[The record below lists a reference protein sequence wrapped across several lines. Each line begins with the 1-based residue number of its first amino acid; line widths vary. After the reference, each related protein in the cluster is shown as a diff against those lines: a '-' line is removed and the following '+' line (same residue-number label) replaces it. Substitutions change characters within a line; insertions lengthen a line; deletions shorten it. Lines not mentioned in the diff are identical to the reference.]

1 MVYPWRGRE
10 EEGEGGRV
18 GVRTSACC
26 SSLHLPSGL
35 SVLTGASLPDLT
47 LHTHTQAASIM
58 HTETSLYL
66 HTCTLASKCTLT
78 DTTVFLYKPLW
89 SLRWWFWSC
98 MPCAFK
104 PGIVYTIWTLPWG
117 LQLCPEASWTHLQTL
132 PRLYHLN
139 WSSRSLAYEIA
150 TVQDMFILLSSGF
163 RRRCI
168 HCEPWVSSLGYDTMR
183 TDYLKYLH
191 KQRFFISIDDSLNDM
206 WHP

>member
-1 MVYPWRGRE
+1 MVSLPSDHIKADCWAPSCNLACVHIALEEIQQKVRSNNWSMHYSWVYPWRGRE

-47 LHTHTQAASIM
+47 LHTHSNTHTQAASIM

-89 SLRWWFWSC
+89 SLRWWFWSN
-98 MPCAFK
+98 M
-104 PGIVYTIWTLPWG
+104 
-117 LQLCPEASWTHLQTL
+117 AS
-132 PRLYHLN
+132 
-139 WSSRSLAYEIA
+139 S
-150 TVQDMFILLSSGF
+150 
-163 RRRCI
+163 
-168 HCEPWVSSLGYDTMR
+168 
-183 TDYLKYLH
+183 
-191 KQRFFISIDDSLNDM
+191 
-206 WHP
+206 